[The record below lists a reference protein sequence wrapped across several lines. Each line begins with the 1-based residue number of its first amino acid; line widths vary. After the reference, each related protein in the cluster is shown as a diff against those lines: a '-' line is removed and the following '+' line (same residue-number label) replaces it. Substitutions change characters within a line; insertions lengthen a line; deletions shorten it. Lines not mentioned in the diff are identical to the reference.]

1 MEMLFQNLTTLLS
14 DGIFPN
20 LTLLSE
26 WLMDEERGLFLG
38 LIVIALPL
46 LGRIINIFIKF
57 IK

>member
-1 MEMLFQNLTTLLS
+1 MDRLFENLSILIS
-14 DGIFPN
+14 EGFVPN
-20 LTLLSE
+20 LTLLSN
-26 WLMDEERGLFLG
+26 WLLDENKGLFLG